1 MNERKTVLVAGSTG
15 YLGRF
20 LVAEYVKRGWKVK
33 ALVRSLPQKPFP
45 VGTEVVVAQATVPQ
59 TLQNV
64 MNDVDLVIS
73 ALGITRQRDGLTY
86 RDVDYQ
92 ANMNLLA
99 EALRASVE
107 RFAYVHVLHGN
118 ELAHLTPIAAKQDFV
133 NELKAATIAST
144 IIAPSGFFSDMR
156 DFLDMA
162 KQGRVWLFGDG
173 SKRMNPIHGEDL
185 ANTAADAIEDKLEHI
200 DVGGPDVLSHTE
212 IAEMAFECVGKP
224 VKISFIWDSIRR
236 FLVAVVPWITPSY
249 IGGPAQFFLTAM
261 GMDMVGECHG
271 EHHLRDHFKQLVEET
286 KQYPEN

>member
-1 MNERKTVLVAGSTG
+1 MSEQKSVLIAGSTG

-33 ALVRSLPQKPFP
+33 ALARSLPQKPFP
-45 VGTEVVVAQATVPQ
+45 EGTEVVVAQATVPQ

-64 MNDVDLVIS
+64 MKDVGLVVS

-86 RDVDYQ
+86 RNVDYQ

-99 EALRASVE
+99 EALKADVE

-118 ELAHLTPIAAKQDFV
+118 EIAFLNPIAAKQDFV
-133 NELKAATIAST
+133 NELRGAKIAST
-144 IIAPSGFFSDMR
+144 IVAPSGFFSDMG

-173 SKRMNPIHGEDL
+173 SKRLNPIHGEDL
-185 ANTAADAIEDKLEHI
+185 AVAAADAIENKHDHI
-200 DVGGPDVLSHTE
+200 DVGGPDILSQTE

-224 VKISFIWDSIRR
+224 VKISYVWDSIRR
-236 FLVAVVPWITPSY
+236 FLVAVVPWLTPSY
-249 IGGPAQFFLTAM
+249 IGGPAQFFLTVM

-271 EHHLRDHFKQLVEET
+271 DHHLRDHFKQLAEEK
-286 KQYPEN
+286 KQNPEN